1 MAKENRKVE
10 SKSNALSRIVTV
22 EEHVTFP
29 DLVAQLPD
37 AEAIER
43 GYRSA
48 AQPFDEITL
57 TDPMKETEARIQK
70 LDQAGITVQ
79 VISYPYAGADLL
91 APREG
96 GRWAS
101 EMNGH
106 IAARVAAH
114 PDRYAAFAHL
124 PLTDPNAAADE
135 LERTVTQM
143 GFKGA
148 LVSGATNG
156 RYLDHAS
163 FEPLLARA
171 EKLDVPIYLHP
182 AVSAK
187 PVREALYGSL
197 PEKLAFFMSASGWGW
212 HADTAVHTLR
222 LLLSGAFE
230 RHPSLKIM
238 IGHLGE
244 GLQVMLKRFD
254 QQFHS
259 FAGFNGMPSESLREH
274 VWVSPSG
281 FYFLP
286 SFMAALDAFGPDR
299 ILFSVD
305 YPFGSLEGGRK
316 FLEQLPVDAETRAKI
331 AHGNADRLL
340 KLQPSIA

>member
-1 MAKENRKVE
+1 MKEDKQMENKI
-10 SKSNALSRIVTV
+10 NALSRIVTV

-37 AEAIER
+37 AAAIER
-43 GYRSA
+43 GYRSG

-57 TDPMKETEARIQK
+57 TDPMKETDARIQK

-96 GRWAS
+96 RRWAS
-101 EMNGH
+101 EMNDR

-114 PDRYAAFAHL
+114 PDHYAAFAHL
-124 PLTDPNAAADE
+124 PLTDPDAAADE
-135 LERTVTQM
+135 LERTVTQL

-148 LVSGATNG
+148 LVNGATNG
-156 RYLDHAS
+156 RFLDHAS
-163 FEPLLARA
+163 FEPVLSRA

-182 AVSAK
+182 AVSTK
-187 PVREALYGSL
+187 PVREALYGGL
-197 PEKLAFFMSASGWGW
+197 PDKLAFFMSASGWGW
-212 HADTAVHTLR
+212 HVDTAVHTLR

-230 RHPSLKIM
+230 RHSGLKII

-244 GLQVMLKRFD
+244 GMQVMLKRFD
-254 QQFHS
+254 QQYHQ
-259 FAGFNGMPSESLREH
+259 FAGFKGLPSEILRQH
-274 VWVSPSG
+274 VWVGPSG

-305 YPFGSLEGGRK
+305 YPFGSLEAGRK
-316 FLEQLPVDAETRAKI
+316 FLEELPVDAETLAKI

-340 KLQPSIA
+340 KLKP